1 MKSLSGATGF
11 RSELN
16 LHSTAELAS
25 GVTCSSL
32 LTVPHF
38 FRHVTPKVFGKLS
51 SSRKTPGSGS
61 DEESKRTKRT
71 SVPAARHSKQ
81 PPHWHDLYDTTTS
94 GSRLDTY
101 LELHDSNDW
110 QSPVTKIH
118 GGLQQLPSTKKGSW
132 GESVVFS
139 EEAAMEAGIRK
150 TVRVEQHPVACT

>member
-1 MKSLSGATGF
+1 MGSLSGATDF
-11 RSELN
+11 RFELN
-16 LHSTAELAS
+16 LRSTAELAS

-32 LTVPHF
+32 LTIPHF
-38 FRHVTPKVFGKLS
+38 FRHIRPKFLDKLS

-61 DEESKRTKRT
+61 DGESKRTKRNT
-71 SVPAARHSKQ
+71 LPAARHSKQ

-94 GSRLDTY
+94 GSRMDTY

-118 GGLQQLPSTKKGSW
+118 GGLQQLPSTEKGSW
-132 GESVVFS
+132 GQPLLVS

-150 TVRVEQHPVACT
+150 TVRVEQHPVACP